1 MFISVLITIII
12 INDLNHWSE
21 MLPSFGGWLGWGW
34 LKSSRELS
42 QLSLLCMTY
51 LWLSYSIFY
60 CWVFHDNLNYLT
72 DISGCFSQYLVWVWH
87 IVGTQE
93 IFIKWMNKYKPLFC
107 FSNPKVTLSYLNKA
121 NIKLMYINMWYK

>member
-1 MFISVLITIII
+1 MIYSCIMSKSKSLIW
-12 INDLNHWSE
+12 NAAKFW
-21 MLPSFGGWLGWGW
+21 GVGLGC
-34 LKSSRELS
+34 LKSSRELP

-51 LWLSYSIFY
+51 FWLSYSIFY

-93 IFIKWMNKYKPLFC
+93 IFIEWMNKYKPLF
-107 FSNPKVTLSYLNKA
+107 FPAILKWLYHIYKKA
-121 NIKLMYINMWYK
+121 IIKLMYINICDINK